1 MVVIDSPYYS
11 EHIGV
16 LKYIQMYIDEEKLRL
31 NNKMLATFF
40 PRRIQAP

>member
-1 MVVIDSPYYS
+1 MVVIDSSYYS

-40 PRRIQAP
+40 PRHIQAP